1 MPTTRRQFIK
11 RGAGLVTLSMVMPKM
26 WLTEARAQG
35 NAGRRIFVVIQLGGG
50 NDGLNTVIP
59 YTDSRYYSLRPSIS
73 FKDTE
78 LKDAQGNSTIISNEF
93 GLHPE
98 LSEIKGLFD
107 QGKVA
112 IVKGAG
118 YQNSSLSHFL
128 GMDIWHTANTNGG
141 SGDGWLG
148 KYADQALAGK
158 SGLSAVSIGGTLP
171 KSFFADK
178 VVIPSISNFTTYT
191 YQTDQR
197 NQGDRN
203 NQINTF
209 SANSSRSH
217 PAGSFLEAIAGT
229 GLDAVQ
235 GAAQVQSSVGQYT
248 SPITYPENNP
258 LAAALRMAAQLIT
271 TIPEANLLYV
281 TLGGFDH
288 HSQEIG
294 NQAEPNNK
302 LVGQHATLLSHFSE
316 GVKAFYDDMA
326 AHNLADKVLMMQWS
340 EFGRRPNED
349 ASFGTDHGTAAPM
362 FIIGDP
368 VQGGFYGEQPSLAVT
383 ELDQAGNLKFKVDF
397 RAVYATILDRWLQ
410 ADSESILGALYE
422 NVGFLG

>member
-1 MPTTRRQFIK
+1 
-11 RGAGLVTLSMVMPKM
+11 MVLPKL
-26 WLTEARAQG
+26 WLTEARAQSG
-35 NAGRRIFVVIQLGGG
+35 EGRRIFVVIQLGGG
-50 NDGLNTVIP
+50 NDGLNTVVP
-59 YTDSRYYSLRPSIS
+59 YTDSRYHSLRPTIS
-73 FKDTE
+73 FNDTE
-78 LKDAQGNSTIISNEF
+78 LKDGQGNSTIISNEF

-98 LSEIKGLFD
+98 MSEIKGLFD

-112 IVKGAG
+112 IVRGAG
-118 YQNSSLSHFL
+118 YPNSSLSHFL
-128 GMDIWHTANTNGG
+128 GQDIWHTANTNGG

-148 KYADQALAGK
+148 KYADQALVGK

-191 YQTDQR
+191 YQTDPL
-197 NQGDRN
+197 NSGDRN

-209 SANSSRSH
+209 SANSSRPY
-217 PAGSFLEAIAGT
+217 PAGSFIEALAGT

-235 GAAQVQSSVGQYT
+235 GAAQVQASVGQYN
-248 SPITYPENNP
+248 SPVAYPENNP

-294 NQAEPNNK
+294 NQAEPTNK
-302 LVGQHATLLSHFSE
+302 LVGQHATLLRFFSE

-326 AHNLADKVLMMQWS
+326 AHNLADRVLMMQWS
-340 EFGRRPNED
+340 EFGRRPNEN
-349 ASFGTDHGTAAPM
+349 ASFGTDHGTSAPM
-362 FIIGDP
+362 FVIGDP
-368 VQGGFYGEQPSLAVT
+368 VQGGLYGEQPSLAAT
-383 ELDQAGNLKFKVDF
+383 ELDNAGNLKFKVDF

-410 ADSESILGALYE
+410 SDSLSVLGAQFE
-422 NVGFLG
+422 DVGFLG